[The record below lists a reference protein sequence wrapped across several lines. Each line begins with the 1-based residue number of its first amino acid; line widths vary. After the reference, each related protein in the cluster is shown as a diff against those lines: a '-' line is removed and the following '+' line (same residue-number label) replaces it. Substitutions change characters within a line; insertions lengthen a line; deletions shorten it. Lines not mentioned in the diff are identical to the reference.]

1 MRLVPPETKPHTSV
15 ARLEHH
21 WFPVCF
27 SHELK
32 AREPLARTLSGTP
45 LVVFRTA
52 SGEPAALL
60 DRCAHRNVP
69 LVPGKVVGEHIACS
83 YHGWEFDRSGRCQH
97 VPGLCGTLDAER
109 GRRVPAY
116 AARDQDGLVWVYSTA
131 DAEPRREPFRF
142 PEVGRGYTVARREV
156 FAPGTMHATLENAL
170 DVPHTAFLHGGL
182 FRTAKKRNEIRAVLR
197 RFGDRAEVEYI
208 GEPRPSGLVGRLLS
222 PSGGV
227 VTHFDRFFL
236 PGVAQVEYR
245 IGDENHFL
253 VTSAC
258 CPVTDF
264 ETRMFAVIQFR
275 LRIPGFIVK
284 PILEPF
290 ARRIFAQDVRALA
303 QQSDVIQRFGGE
315 QFESTELDLIGP
327 QIWRLLKAAEAGDD
341 PGDPDT
347 LEYEK
352 EIRLLA

>member
-1 MRLVPPETKPHTSV
+1 MRLVPPATKPVTSV

-21 WFPVCF
+21 WFPVCW

-32 AREPLARTLSGTP
+32 PKRPLARTLAGTP

-52 SGEPAALL
+52 AGEPAALL

-69 LVPGKVVGEHIACS
+69 LAPGKVVGERIACS
-83 YHGWEFDRSGRCQH
+83 YHGWEYDKGGRCQH
-97 VPGLCGTLDAER
+97 VPGLCGPLDPER

-116 AARDQDGLVWVYSTA
+116 PARDQDGLVWVYSTA
-131 DAEPRREPFRF
+131 DVAVQRNPFRF
-142 PEVGRGYTVARREV
+142 PGFERRYTVVRREV
-156 FAPGTMHATLENAL
+156 AAPGTMHATLENAL

-208 GEPRPSGLVGRLLS
+208 GEPRPSGLVGRILS

-236 PGVAQVEYR
+236 PCVAQVEYR

-258 CPVTDF
+258 CPVSDF
-264 ETRMFAVIQFR
+264 ETRMFAVIHFR
-275 LRIPGFIVK
+275 LRLPGALVK
-284 PILEPF
+284 PLLEPL
-290 ARRIFAQDVRALA
+290 ARRIFAQDVRALG
-303 QQSDVIQRFGGE
+303 QQSEVIQRFGGE
-315 QFESTELDLIGP
+315 RFESTELDLIGP
-327 QIWRLLKAAEAGDD
+327 QIMRLLKAAERGEVAA
-341 PGDPDT
+341 DPDAV
-347 LEYEK
+347 EYEK